1 MSIVTK
7 LYKSA
12 KKELSPRMGAGGS
25 TSRAGSA
32 AASKMRKNNSKTMGA
47 EGPKQSVPRNKI
59 NAPKPTGRIDPR
71 NKKAVRRNINNL
83 AKIIDE
89 AVAKGIKDIR

>member
-1 MSIVTK
+1 MSIISSLNKKAVSNAVSNAVSKTK
-7 LYKSA
+7 
-12 KKELSPRMGAGGS
+12 
-25 TSRAGSA
+25 
-32 AASKMRKNNSKTMGA
+32 KNNYKMGA
-47 EGPKQSVPRNKI
+47 EGPKQSVPRKI

-89 AVAKGIKDIR
+89 AVAKGIKGIR